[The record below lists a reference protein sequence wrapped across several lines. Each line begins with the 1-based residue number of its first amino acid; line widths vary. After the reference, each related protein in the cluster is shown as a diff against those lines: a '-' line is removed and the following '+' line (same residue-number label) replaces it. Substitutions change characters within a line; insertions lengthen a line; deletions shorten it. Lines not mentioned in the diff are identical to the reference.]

1 MNVSRS
7 LAPSPVWNG
16 KTLAALRVLAILVAA
31 CVASGC
37 AGMSDVVRAKAA
49 GTGHRTYPVGKDDA
63 WKIALAVFRWEGT
76 DAIDEH
82 NEGYVLTSTGAGVG
96 TWGTLMGAWI
106 EPTGPQETR
115 VTVVTK
121 RRLATNA
128 ITSLTETTFQAR
140 FQQGVSILR
149 ERPAAPRDAA
159 AELRRPGR
167 AHASGRCPDASPARM
182 HPIRPPASPV
192 PRSRTSPIR
201 PPGIARPPRACTQ
214 YARRAS
220 RVPRA
225 RGPSPRARRRA
236 PPPRARVPLA
246 RGLARVARETS
257 TWSLTRSWTAT
268 AT

>member
-7 LAPSPVWNG
+7 LTPSPVWNG

-49 GTGHRTYPVGKDDA
+49 GNGTSHIYPVGKDDA

-82 NEGYVLTSTGAGVG
+82 KNEGYMLTSTGAGVG

-140 FQQGVSILR
+140 FQQGVSIL
-149 ERPAAPRDAA
+149 
-159 AELRRPGR
+159 
-167 AHASGRCPDASPARM
+167 ASGQPLPA
-182 HPIRPPASPV
+182 
-192 PRSRTSPIR
+192 T
-201 PPGIARPPRACTQ
+201 
-214 YARRAS
+214 
-220 RVPRA
+220 
-225 RGPSPRARRRA
+225 
-236 PPPRARVPLA
+236 PPPN
-246 RGLARVARETS
+246 
-257 TWSLTRSWTAT
+257 
-268 AT
+268 